1 MKTKILVLSFVGI
14 FLGFFSALAINST
27 TPELKVFNN
36 KSAQTSSFFAFDQG
50 FAGGGS
56 VALADFNNDGKSEII
71 VGAGQG
77 GGPQVRVFS
86 SSGKVLGE
94 FFAFDTNHK
103 GGVEVA
109 IGDVDNDKKK
119 EIVVAPMTEKEP
131 WVVVFDVKT
140 YSKKP
145 WKFTA
150 KSSFLAY
157 NNGFKGGVN
166 LAVGNVLKHSGDEIV
181 TASGLGSSGQI
192 RIFDVNGN
200 DLGWQVFPFA
210 SDFKGGADVAVA
222 NVDGGKYSEI
232 IAGILHYG
240 EPRVKVYRVNY
251 KKEVLGDFLAFNSGY
266 KEGVNVAGGNI
277 SGNNSAEVLVGAN
290 GGGGQVRAFNAYS
303 GKAIRGVSFFP
314 YGNEFHGGVQMAVG
328 NLDKYKKIK
337 EIAVF
342 PGRKTLVGRMDL
354 YKYVEINIGE
364 QKLYAYLAG
373 KKVNEI
379 FVSTGVYKYP
389 TPIGDFKIYYKKLKD
404 DMKYEYG
411 KDHPDNYDLKN
422 VPHVMYFFE
431 GYSLHGT
438 YWHSNFG
445 YRMSHGCVNLSMPN
459 AAWLYG
465 WVNVGDVVLVRP

>member
-1 MKTKILVLSFVGI
+1 M
-14 FLGFFSALAINST
+14 GFASVLAIDST
-27 TPELKVFNN
+27 TPELKIFNN
-36 KSAQTSSFFAFDQG
+36 QSAQKSSFLAFDQN
-50 FAGGGS
+50 FIGGGS

-71 VGAGQG
+71 IGPGQG

-86 SSGKVLGE
+86 AKGKLLGE
-94 FFAFDTNHK
+94 FFAFDANFR

-109 IGDVDNDKKK
+109 AGDVDNDKKI

-131 WVVVFDVKT
+131 WVIIFEVKT
-140 YSKKP
+140 SNKKL
-145 WKFTA
+145 WKITP

-166 LAVGNVLKHSGDEIV
+166 LAIGNVLKNAGDEIV
-181 TASGLGSSGQI
+181 TASGLGSAGQI
-192 RIFDVNGN
+192 RIFDANGH

-210 SDFKGGADVAVA
+210 SDHKGGADVTVA

-251 KKEVLGDFLAFNSGY
+251 KKEILGDFLAFNSGY
-266 KEGVNVAGGNI
+266 REGVNVAGGDIN
-277 SGNNSAEVLVGAN
+277 GDKHAEVVVGAN
-290 GGGGQVRAFNAYS
+290 GGGGQVRAFNAYK
-303 GKAIRGVSFFP
+303 GTAVKGVSFFP
-314 YGNEFHGGVQMAVG
+314 YGNEFRGGVRMAVG
-328 NLDKYKKIK
+328 NLDKYKKNK
-337 EIAVF
+337 KIAVF
-342 PGRKTLVGRMDL
+342 PGRKTLVGRADL
-354 YKYVEINIGE
+354 YKYVEIDIGE
-364 QKLYAYLAG
+364 QKLYAYMAG
-373 KKVNEI
+373 KKINEI
-379 FVSTGVYKYP
+379 YISTGVPKYP
-389 TPIGDFKIYYKKLKD
+389 TPIGDFKVYYKMLKD

-422 VPHVMYFFE
+422 VPHVMYFNE
-431 GYSLHGT
+431 GFALHGT

-465 WVNVGDVVLVRP
+465 WVKVGDPVLVRP